1 MFRKYA
7 VILGLISSACFSFDV
22 MAAESDNT
30 EITTEIVDTTE
41 NIEPIEEIDNN
52 EQSELGTFEPYE
64 LTTEEINHGGYSMTL
79 SEYQSMVANNSDSFT
94 LADNDRMFYM
104 MQNSLDKGEDISLS
118 TAFAMSER
126 LNIPDNYI
134 FDISSSGF
142 NTNFDASSI
151 NLQYGNLIN
160 QMSLNADA
168 LRIDLSD
175 KTTDAVSLFNNTY
188 GDLATQFQLG
198 EASLPDNFSFN
209 DVVSQNNIAMNNAY
223 GSILESSDYQ
233 GVKNSLNIS
242 GIFSQA
248 SHGLGMPGLASIS
261 DLNTLKSSYNSQTKS
276 DWETR
281 SQNQKASD
289 WGTYAHNLAT
299 INTDKYSN
307 YADFMSSYNEVIG
320 KVDEITNKER
330 NNSSLG
336 RVIVKFGK
344 EGAKIGQTIQQE
356 KMINNPRKTR

>member
-7 VILGLISSACFSFDV
+7 VIFGILSSMCFSFTV
-22 MAAESDNT
+22 MAAEETDDKEIST
-30 EITTEIVDTTE
+30 EVDTTE
-41 NIEPIEEIDNN
+41 FKEEINN
-52 EQSELGTFEPYE
+52 TQQAELGAYEPYE

-79 SEYQSMVANNSDSFT
+79 SEYQSMVAGNSDSFN
-94 LADNDRMFYM
+94 LANNDRMFYM
-104 MQNSLDKGEDISLS
+104 MQNSLDKGEDISLG
-118 TAFAMSER
+118 TAFSMSER

-142 NTNFDASSI
+142 NTNFDATSI
-151 NLQYGNLIN
+151 NVQYGVLLN
-160 QMSLNADA
+160 QMNSNSDILKT
-168 LRIDLSD
+168 DLSN
-175 KTTDAVSLFNNTY
+175 KTSDAVSLFNNTY

-198 EASLPDNFSFN
+198 EASLPNDFSFS
-209 DVVSQNNIAMNNAY
+209 DVVNQNSIAMNNAY

-233 GVKNSLNIS
+233 GVKNSLNI
-242 GIFSQA
+242 GGLFNQA
-248 SHGLGMPGLASIS
+248 SQGLSMPGLCSLS
-261 DLNTLKSSYNSQTKS
+261 DLNTLKSEYNNQTRA

-281 SQNQKASD
+281 TQNQKSAD
-289 WGTYAHNLAT
+289 WGTYANNLAA

-320 KVDEITNKER
+320 KIDGITNKQG

-336 RVIVKFGK
+336 GATVKFGK